1 MSKTIKELADALG
14 VSKTAVRKYMTPEF
28 RCEHVETTGNGV
40 ITIDSDGCK
49 LIAMHLQRTEKLAES
64 TENKMPETE
73 ETTENLVI
81 PRVVW
86 DALQAQ
92 LQAKD
97 KQISDLTNLVDQ
109 AQRLHAGSLQQMLP
123 DGSEVPSSEAIEVVQ
138 EAATASVPDEKEIL
152 QGFLQDAKKE
162 IEALNAEKA
171 QTQEAVIQGLSWR
184 EIIRLKLKG
193 K

>member
-64 TENKMPETE
+64 TENKIPETAE
-73 ETTENLVI
+73 ITENLENLVI

-86 DALQAQ
+86 GALQEQ
-92 LQAKD
+92 LVAKD
-97 KQISDLTNLVDQ
+97 KQIENLQAELAEERKHSRELIDRVAVLAEQ
-109 AQRLHAGSLQQMLP
+109 AQALHAGTIKTQLP
-123 DGSEVPSSEAIEVVQ
+123 AGDSEEELAV
-138 EAATASVPDEKEIL
+138 ATDVAPNPEPE
-152 QGFLQDAKKE
+152 QRRPWWKK
-162 IEALNAEKA
+162 IF
-171 QTQEAVIQGLSWR
+171 G
-184 EIIRLKLKG
+184 
-193 K
+193 

>member
-49 LIAMHLQRTEKLAES
+49 LIAMHLQRTEKLAET
-64 TENKMPETE
+64 TENEIPETA
-73 ETTENLVI
+73 ETTENSENLVI

-92 LQAKD
+92 LQEQNRQLAAKD
-97 KQISDLTNLVDQ
+97 KQISDLTEAVKSQ
-109 AQRLHAGSLQQMLP
+109 AQSINADRHNELAGTMKELLP
-123 DGSEVPSSEAIEVVQ
+123 DHEMAVAADQ
-138 EAATASVPDEKEIL
+138 ETVEEHRPWWKRFF
-152 QGFLQDAKKE
+152 G
-162 IEALNAEKA
+162 
-171 QTQEAVIQGLSWR
+171 
-184 EIIRLKLKG
+184 
-193 K
+193 